1 MKDERYWW
9 LIGFPTNHPH
19 GSLYN
24 MLKQSHILPIV
35 NISTKTN
42 RVFNGSFVAITM
54 TIRMTVMTRMLL
66 RLKLLLLLPLLLL
79 LLMMM
84 TTTMTTGAIQ
94 ITKKNSN
101 YDN

>member
-66 RLKLLLLLPLLLL
+66 RLKLLLPLLL

-94 ITKKNSN
+94 ITKKSN